1 MKYKYKAKC
10 TIKYPFPTCRNIA
23 YPLPT
28 DTSALEYR
36 LFVYGC
42 RLAHYHKNISAEY
55 GISDP
60 QIASR
65 IERDYAWKYMNAI
78 MTRKMN
84 LFRILL
90 RDKLR

>member
-1 MKYKYKAKC
+1 MKYTYNPKC

-23 YPLPT
+23 YPLPA

-36 LFVYGC
+36 LFVYGR
-42 RLAHYHKNISAEY
+42 RLANFKNVSAEF
-55 GISDP
+55 GIADP
-60 QIASR
+60 QISDR
-65 IERDYAWKYMNAI
+65 IEMDYAWKYMNTV

-84 LFRILL
+84 LLRILL